1 MRLRLPRL
9 APALLPALCAASLLS
24 AAPAPP
30 ERAPKSKV
38 AYVYDKDK
46 EAADTFKKLLDDDR
60 LPTDLVPVAELG
72 KADLK
77 AYTLVLI
84 GSDTGRAAAEAAKAL
99 EDLKK
104 PTLAL
109 GEGGYSYL
117 GALRLAIGAPHGW
130 HGTRTSLSAC
140 GASTEKFW
148 TSCQVK
154 LPEGKALAVY
164 KASGHVG
171 IHLPSPP
178 EDVALLGR
186 EANDATHYVL
196 VRQGPR
202 HVLWGFT
209 AGPDQM
215 TAEGKQLFVHTCR
228 YTEAL
233 GAAKK

>member
-46 EAADTFKKLLDDDR
+46 DAADAFKKLLDDKK

-84 GSDTGRAAAEAAKAL
+84 GSDTGKAAAEAAKAL

>member
-1 MRLRLPRL
+1 VPAGPAGGLPLGREQVL
-9 APALLPALCAASLLS
+9 DVIPLDVGQVAGVSLSGTHAFSVGEAPATA
-24 AAPAPP
+24 
-30 ERAPKSKV
+30 EGR
-38 AYVYDKDK
+38 
-46 EAADTFKKLLDDDR
+46 FLDDQ
-60 LPTDLVPVAELG
+60 
-72 KADLK
+72 
-77 AYTLVLI
+77 
-84 GSDTGRAAAEAAKAL
+84 
-99 EDLKK
+99 
-104 PTLAL
+104 L

-178 EDVALLGR
+178 GDVALLGR

-196 VRQGPR
+196 VKQGPR
-202 HVLWGFT
+202 HLLWGFT

>member
-9 APALLPALCAASLLS
+9 APALLSALFAASLLS

-30 ERAPKSKV
+30 ERAPASKV
-38 AYVYDKDK
+38 AYVYDRDK
-46 EAADTFKKLLDDDR
+46 QAADAFKKLLDDEK
-60 LPTDLVPVAELG
+60 LPTDLVPVADLS

-84 GSDTGRAAAEAAKAL
+84 GSDTEGGAAEAAKAL
-99 EDLKK
+99 EELKK

-109 GEGGYSYL
+109 GEGGYAYL
-117 GALRLAIGAPHGW
+117 GALRLAIGAPNGW
-130 HGTRTSLSAC
+130 HGTLTSLWAC
-140 GASTEKFW
+140 DAKKEKFW
-148 TSCQVK
+148 TTCKVK
-154 LPEGKALAVY
+154 LPEDKALAVY

-178 EDVALLGR
+178 GDVALLGR
-186 EANDATHYVL
+186 EANNATHYVL
-196 VRQGPR
+196 VKQGPR

-209 AGPDQM
+209 AAPDQM

>member
-1 MRLRLPRL
+1 M
-9 APALLPALCAASLLS
+9 
-24 AAPAPP
+24 
-30 ERAPKSKV
+30 
-38 AYVYDKDK
+38 
-46 EAADTFKKLLDDDR
+46 
-60 LPTDLVPVAELG
+60 AELG

-84 GSDTGRAAAEAAKAL
+84 GSDTGKAAAEAAKAL

-130 HGTRTSLSAC
+130 HGTQTSLSAC

-154 LPEGKALAVY
+154 LPEGKPLAVY

-178 EDVALLGR
+178 GDVALLGR

-196 VRQGPR
+196 VKQGPR